1 MNSIGGRRVGQTNGA
16 DDETRITKIWLSKRS
31 HSRLGLIVT
40 MVGHGI

>member
-1 MNSIGGRRVGQTNGA
+1 MNGA
-16 DDETRITKIWLSKRS
+16 DGEAWIIKIWPSERP